1 MSLGTVGSVHPDA
14 EERLTPFVDVLVL
27 QGQINLLLAEAMR
40 DVELSPHA
48 YAVYSVIA
56 VNPEITV
63 TQLAAEFLVP
73 LTTVS
78 DWVAGYTRQGHLLRE
93 RSARD
98 GRSFALR
105 LTAAGE
111 SARREARAAFGVAY
125 QAFLA
130 GSSTSPEQ
138 MRHVLGDMITGARGA
153 RESLGQRPGVDDR
166 E

>member
-1 MSLGTVGSVHPDA
+1 MHHDA

-27 QGQINLLLAEAMR
+27 QGQINVLLAEAMR

-56 VNPEITV
+56 LNPGITV
-63 TQLAAEFLVP
+63 TRLAAEFVVP

-78 DWVAGYTRQGHLLRE
+78 DWVAGYTQQGHLQRE

-98 GRSFALR
+98 GRSFGLR
-105 LTAAGE
+105 LTEDGEAAR
-111 SARREARAAFGVAY
+111 AEARAAFGVAY
-125 QAFLA
+125 LAFLA

-138 MRHVLGDMITGARGA
+138 MRAVLGDMIEGARSA
-153 RESLGQRPGVDDR
+153 RETLGQRSRVDDR
-166 E
+166 Q

>member
-1 MSLGTVGSVHPDA
+1 MHPDA
-14 EERLTPFVDVLVL
+14 EERLTPFVDALIL
-27 QGQINLLLAEAMR
+27 QGQINLLLAEAMQE
-40 DVELSPHA
+40 VELTPHA

-78 DWVAGYTRQGHLLRE
+78 DWVAGYARQGHLSRE

-98 GRSFALR
+98 GRSFTLR
-105 LTAAGE
+105 LTESGE
-111 SARREARAAFGVAY
+111 AARRDARAAFGVAY
-125 QAFLA
+125 RAFLA

-138 MRHVLGDMITGARGA
+138 MRLVLGDMITGARSA
-153 RESLGQRPGVDDR
+153 RERLGQGLGVDDR
-166 E
+166 Q